1 MPTHL
6 SLTQRHEIA
15 RQLRDKLQQLQAQQ
29 IQHQEGQSRVDVARD
44 QYETDWD
51 DAAQHAP
58 ELAVDRSLFDIE
70 VRQADAMA
78 RALEHVMDESYGLC
92 TDCRAEIPFERL
104 RVEPEAVRCV
114 GCETRHERLLAGMR

>member
-1 MPTHL
+1 MWSCPTTASSTACTVSANTGSRC
-6 SLTQRHEIA
+6 SLGSMEMLAIRS
-15 RQLRDKLQQLQAQQ
+15 
-29 IQHQEGQSRVDVARD
+29 GS
-44 QYETDWD
+44 
-51 DAAQHAP
+51 DAP
-58 ELAVDRSLFDIE
+58 GLAVDRSLFDIE